1 MTSRQFDSTQLVEQ
15 AAILVAAAKKA
26 GADAAD
32 AVVVRSQSLSVDVR
46 MGKVEES
53 GRSESDEF
61 SLRVFLGNKSASIS
75 ANGAG
80 DPAQLAE
87 RAVAMAKVS
96 PENPFVGLA
105 AQDRLASKFANLDM
119 LDETVPGVKELE
131 DAALECENA
140 ALSVEGITNSG
151 GASASWGMGGMVLAT
166 SHGFQGQYVGSRFS
180 RSVSVV
186 AGEGA
191 SMERDYDY
199 DSKVHLSDL
208 EAPSVIGK
216 SAAERTLK
224 KIGPRQVKTTTAPVM
239 FDPRVSNTL
248 VGHLASAINGS
259 SIARKTSFLRE
270 KMGEQIFANS
280 IQIVDDP
287 LIKRGQASHPFDGE
301 GVECGPLTLIENGKL
316 QCWLLDSATANE
328 LELETNGRAGRSGAG
343 TTPGSTNLALLAGE
357 RSADDM
363 IKSIKSGFYVTELIG
378 QGVNMISGDYS
389 RGASGYWIENGELA
403 YPVSEVTIAGNL
415 VDMFA
420 RLIPADDL
428 VYRYR
433 VNAPSVLVEDMTI
446 AGT

>member
-1 MTSRQFDSTQLVEQ
+1 MTSRQFDSTQLVKQ

-105 AQDRLASKFANLDM
+105 AQDRLASKLADLDM

-131 DAALECENA
+131 DAALECEEA

-224 KIGPRQVKTTTAPVM
+224 RIGPRQVKTTTAPVI

-287 LIKRGQASHPFDGE
+287 LIRRGQASHPFDGE

-343 TTPGSTNLALLAGE
+343 TTPGSTNLALLAGKQ
-357 RSADDM
+357 SVADM
-363 IKSIKSGFYVTELIG
+363 VGSIQSGFYVTELIG

>member
-1 MTSRQFDSTQLVEQ
+1 MTSRQFESNRLVEQ

-32 AVVVRSQSLSVDVR
+32 AVVVRSQSLSIDVR
-46 MGKVEES
+46 LGKVEES
-53 GRSESDEF
+53 SRSESDEF
-61 SLRVFLGNKSASIS
+61 SLRVFVDDKSASIS
-75 ANGAG
+75 ANATG
-80 DPAQLAE
+80 DPTRLAE

-105 AQDRLASKFANLDM
+105 AQDRLATEFIDLDM
-119 LDETVPGVKELE
+119 LDETVPEIEALE
-131 DAALECENA
+131 QAALECEEA
-140 ALSVEGITNSG
+140 ALAVEGITNSG

-166 SHGFQGQYVGSRFS
+166 SHGFEGQYVGSRFS

-186 AGEGA
+186 AGEGS

-199 DSKVHLSDL
+199 DSKVHYSDL

-224 KIGPRQVKTTTAPVM
+224 RVGPRQVKTTTAPVI
-239 FDPRVSNTL
+239 FDPRISNSL

-270 KMGEQIFANS
+270 KMGEQIFPDN
-280 IQIVDDP
+280 IRIEDNP
-287 LIKRGQASHPFDGE
+287 LISRGQASHPFDGE
-301 GVECGPLTLIENGKL
+301 GVTCGPLTLIENGRL

-328 LELETNGRAGRSGAG
+328 LQLETNGRAGRSGAG
-343 TTPGSTNLALLAGE
+343 TSPGSTNLTLMAGNQ
-357 RSADDM
+357 SAKDM
-363 IKSIKSGFYVTELIG
+363 ITSIKSGFYVTELIG

-403 YPVSEVTIAGNL
+403 FPVSEITIAGNL

-428 VYRYR
+428 TCRYR
-433 VNAPSVLVEDMTI
+433 VNAPTVLVEDMTI